1 MEPLLSFVKEQ
12 LKGLNHNEMLF
23 YSNLVFRF
31 LDRTFSIL
39 LPFFGSSEFLLVNR
53 RKKVLPFIRRLKKR
67 AWTSIVQPS
76 HQNNGHRHALAS
88 PPLY

>member
-39 LPFFGSSEFLLVNR
+39 LPFFLKTIESQCQKRISPKTIVLLV
-53 RKKVLPFIRRLKKR
+53 KR
-67 AWTSIVQPS
+67 YKSLETSFLS
-76 HQNNGHRHALAS
+76 KLMMR
-88 PPLY
+88 